1 LLELLFCRWRAKLS
15 IMQIDLTG
23 RTALVTGASRGI
35 GRAIALDLART
46 GANVIITARN
56 TNDLE
61 RLETELKALGVK
73 TLAVSCDVLEIE
85 SLNQLAAKAAEFGG
99 VDILVNNAGIT
110 QGVKFVDTNLEL
122 WQKIQRINVD
132 AAMRLMQL
140 TLEPMAQK
148 KWGRIINI
156 ASIAAKHGLRYSAAY
171 NASKHALLGL
181 TRSVA
186 LDYAKTGVTVN
197 AICPGWVSTEM
208 VEETVQNI
216 IQKTGRSRE
225 EAVGSLVKDVPMGRM
240 VTPEEVA
247 ALVVFVAS
255 NQAAAIT
262 GQGLNIDGGSVMS

>member
-1 LLELLFCRWRAKLS
+1 MKIELNNKN
-15 IMQIDLTG
+15 
-23 RTALVTGASRGI
+23 ALVTGASRGI
-35 GRAIALDLART
+35 GRAIALELARS
-46 GANVIITARN
+46 GANVIVTARSIK
-56 TNDLE
+56 DLE
-61 RLETELKALGVK
+61 HLEHELQNLGVRA
-73 TLAVSCDVLEIE
+73 LAIPCDVLDFA
-85 SLNQLAAKAAEFGG
+85 SLENLAAQAVAFGG

-110 QGVKFVDTNLEL
+110 QGVKFIDTNLEL

-140 TLEPMAQK
+140 TLEAMAAK
-148 KWGRIINI
+148 RWGRIINI

-186 LDYAKTGVTVN
+186 LDYAKTGVTIN
-197 AICPGWVSTEM
+197 AVCPGWVSTEM

-225 EAVGSLVKDVPMGRM
+225 EAVASLVKDVPMGRM

-247 ALVVFVAS
+247 ALVVFLAS

-262 GQGLNIDGGSVMS
+262 GQGLNIDGGTVMS

>member
-1 LLELLFCRWRAKLS
+1 MK
-15 IMQIDLTG
+15 IDLTG
-23 RTALVTGASRGI
+23 KTALVTGASRGI
-35 GRAIALDLART
+35 GRAIALELAGS
-46 GANVIITARN
+46 GANVIVTARS
-56 TNDLE
+56 T
-61 RLETELKALGVK
+61 TELEQLQLELQNLGVK
-73 TLAVSCDVLEIE
+73 ALAMPCDVLGDA
-85 SLNQLAAKAAEFGG
+85 SLKELISRATAFGG

-110 QGVKFVDTNLEL
+110 QGVKFVDTSLEL

-148 KWGRIINI
+148 KWGRVINI

-197 AICPGWVSTEM
+197 AVCPGWVSTEM
-208 VEETVQNI
+208 VEQTVQNI
-216 IQKTGRSRE
+216 MQKTGRSRE
-225 EAVGSLVKDVPMGRM
+225 EAVSSLVKDVPMARM

-247 ALVVFVAS
+247 ALVVFLAS

-262 GQGLNIDGGSVMS
+262 GQGLNIDGGTVMS

>member
-1 LLELLFCRWRAKLS
+1 MK
-15 IMQIDLTG
+15 IDLTG
-23 RTALVTGASRGI
+23 KTALVTGASRGI
-35 GRAIALDLART
+35 GRAIALELAHT
-46 GANVIITARN
+46 GANVIVSARS
-56 TNDLE
+56 T
-61 RLETELKALGVK
+61 TELEHLQLELQKLGVK
-73 TLAVSCDVLEIE
+73 ALAVPCDVLEDS
-85 SLNQLAAKAAEFGG
+85 SLKELEARATEFGG

-110 QGVKFVDTNLEL
+110 QGVKFVDTSLEL

-140 TLEPMAQK
+140 TLEGMAQK
-148 KWGRIINI
+148 KWGRVINI

-186 LDYAKTGVTVN
+186 LDYAKTGVTIN
-197 AICPGWVSTEM
+197 AVCPGWVSTEM

-225 EAVGSLVKDVPMGRM
+225 EAIASLVKDVPMGRM

-247 ALVVFVAS
+247 SLVVFLAS

-262 GQGLNIDGGSVMS
+262 GQGLNIDGGTVMS

>member
-1 LLELLFCRWRAKLS
+1 MK
-15 IMQIDLTG
+15 IDLSHK
-23 RTALVTGASRGI
+23 TALVTGASRGI
-35 GRAIALDLART
+35 GQAIALELAQS
-46 GANVIITARN
+46 GANVIVTARS
-56 TNDLE
+56 TIDLE
-61 RLETELKALGVK
+61 HLGNKLQNLGVK
-73 TLAVSCDVLEIE
+73 ALAISCDVLDFA
-85 SLNQLAAKAAEFGG
+85 SLENLTTRAAEFGG

-140 TLEPMAQK
+140 TLEPMALK
-148 KWGRIINI
+148 KWGRVINI

-186 LDYAKTGVTVN
+186 LDYAKTGVTIN
-197 AICPGWVSTEM
+197 AVCPGWVSTEM

-216 IQKTGRSRE
+216 MQKTGRSRE
-225 EAVGSLVKDVPMGRM
+225 EAVSSLVKDVPMGRL
-240 VTPEEVA
+240 VTPAEVA
-247 ALVVFVAS
+247 ALVVFLAS

>member
-1 LLELLFCRWRAKLS
+1 
-15 IMQIDLTG
+15 LTG
-23 RTALVTGASRGI
+23 KTALVTGASRGI
-35 GRAIALDLART
+35 GRAIALELARS
-46 GANVIITARN
+46 GANVIVTARS
-56 TNDLE
+56 TSELE
-61 RLETELKALGVK
+61 HLELELQKLGVK
-73 TLAVSCDVLEIE
+73 ALAVPCDVLEDA
-85 SLNQLAAKAAEFGG
+85 SLTTLGARASDFGG

-110 QGVKFVDTNLEL
+110 QGIKFTETSLEL

-148 KWGRIINI
+148 KWGRVINI

-197 AICPGWVSTEM
+197 AVCPGWVSTEM
-208 VEETVQNI
+208 VEQTVQNI
-216 IQKTGRSRE
+216 MQKTGRSRE
-225 EAVGSLVKDVPMGRM
+225 EAVASLVKDVPMARM
-240 VTPEEVA
+240 VTPEEVSS
-247 ALVVFVAS
+247 LVVFLAS

-262 GQGLNIDGGSVMS
+262 GQGLNIDGGTVMS